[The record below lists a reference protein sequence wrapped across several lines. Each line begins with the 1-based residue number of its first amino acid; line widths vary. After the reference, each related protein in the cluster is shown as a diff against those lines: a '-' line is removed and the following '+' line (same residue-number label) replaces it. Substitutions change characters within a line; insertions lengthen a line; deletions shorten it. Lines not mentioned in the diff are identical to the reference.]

1 MKKKVLVIGAKRSG
15 LAATKFLAEHD
26 FEVILTDMQE
36 PSAEQLSELK
46 GLHLAYIWGE
56 QPKVDA
62 ILPDFIVISPGIPL
76 SIPPVVRAHELGI
89 GIVGETEIAFRCSRA
104 PFIAITGTNGK
115 TTTTT
120 LLGELLAKDGHQVL
134 VGGNIGL
141 PLITMVEALD
151 EEDLVVA
158 EMSSFQL
165 DTTLTF
171 KPKVALMLNLTPD
184 HLDRHGDMATYL
196 AAKAKI
202 TANQD
207 ENDFLVL
214 NRDDPNLVHLAKKT
228 KAHVIFFSQQ
238 NRLEE
243 GVYLE
248 EDQIVVDYDGKR
260 QVVSAV
266 EDLGIRGKHNLENA
280 MGAIGVAIALG
291 VPIGQIAGV
300 LKSFKGVAHR
310 LEMVRI
316 FQGVTYINDSKG
328 TNPDATIKAL
338 EAYDEPIV
346 AILGGKNKGSDFSA
360 LLKVVAERAKHVVLL
375 GEAKGVI
382 EAGLKTLGYQAYEVV
397 ETLEEAVLEA
407 KAQAKAGDVV
417 LFSPACASWDMFS
430 DYEERGNLFKALV
443 NGLK

>member
-382 EAGLKTLGYQAYEVV
+382 EAGLKMLGYQAYEVV